1 MVYDLIQELIVYGI
15 HNKLI
20 TEDDEYVVRNQL
32 MDIFKLDDWEDS
44 DVTNA
49 NESIEAIL
57 NKLVDYACKNR
68 IIQDTATSRDLFDTK
83 IMNALMPR
91 PSEVIKTFNEKYKN
105 NKV

>member
-15 HNKLI
+15 NNKLI

-49 NESIEAIL
+49 NESI
-57 NKLVDYACKNR
+57 
-68 IIQDTATSRDLFDTK
+68 
-83 IMNALMPR
+83 
-91 PSEVIKTFNEKYKN
+91 
-105 NKV
+105 

>member
-15 HNKLI
+15 NNKLI

-57 NKLVDYACKNR
+57 NKLV
-68 IIQDTATSRDLFDTK
+68 T
-83 IMNALMPR
+83 MH
-91 PSEVIKTFNEKYKN
+91 VKTE
-105 NKV
+105 

>member
-15 HNKLI
+15 NNKLI

-49 NESIEAIL
+49 NE
-57 NKLVDYACKNR
+57 
-68 IIQDTATSRDLFDTK
+68 
-83 IMNALMPR
+83 
-91 PSEVIKTFNEKYKN
+91 FN
-105 NKV
+105 

>member
-15 HNKLI
+15 NNKLI

-57 NKLVDYACKNR
+57 NKLVDLSL
-68 IIQDTATSRDLFDTK
+68 IHI
-83 IMNALMPR
+83 
-91 PSEVIKTFNEKYKN
+91 
-105 NKV
+105 